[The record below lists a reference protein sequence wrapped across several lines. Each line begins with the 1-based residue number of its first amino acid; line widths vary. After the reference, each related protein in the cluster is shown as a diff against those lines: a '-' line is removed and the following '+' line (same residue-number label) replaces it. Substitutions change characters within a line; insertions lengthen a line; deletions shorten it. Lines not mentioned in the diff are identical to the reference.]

1 MQDIGIR
8 SLKSMCAQSFAY
20 VTKTRMRAGVQYFV
34 LYASV
39 SVALLSLA
47 IYTSLEVAT
56 NQFTFLLE
64 MADGYNMPIFINS
77 IIFSYF
83 TLFNL
88 IQWLIFGELRAIE
101 AEHLVEIAP
110 SFVNLLLSLTT
121 SDNVILNCIIIGLA
135 MSFRAFYS
143 ILSDRM
149 DFVHMKIIN
158 SITTERHT
166 SSQVLMK
173 FIRCLYFWLI
183 FLFALMDFTIAY
195 ILVCD
200 LFLGVNSVMCLLF
213 GFDFAMQGIETS
225 RYSLKMLLNIYEDA
239 FYVIHEN
246 TDISNY
252 DMIDDGDS
260 NDDDE
265 IVWENKVFLTKGI
278 DTTSFALMAVLHL
291 SFMYLL
297 KVYSGVS
304 LHISMLQGTYVSIK
318 QLCQE
323 VSQLVTYLKS
333 SKRLESHL
341 PNATAEDLANDRLCI
356 ICRED
361 MLATEEYEIINKKV
375 SPRKCPKKLRC
386 NHNLHRGCLKDWLE
400 RSENCPLCRRNI
412 FQTGHETTGT
422 TQAAQSVVNHTG
434 NPERTLFREENYQD
448 QRTYDSVSEQGHTYH
463 EQGEQHNILNEFQLP
478 AGPPYV
484 SSSTSSFSCPDELSA
499 YQTIRLPSNA
509 VIPPDW
515 TILPLNKINN
525 MTYTVNFSHSN
536 KGNLTVRPRSRDN
549 NVTLIEPSI

>member
-1 MQDIGIR
+1 MQDFDLR
-8 SLKSMCAQSFAY
+8 SLIICAQSFPY
-20 VTKTRMRAGVQYFV
+20 VTKTRMRVGVQYFV

-47 IYTSLEVAT
+47 VYTSLEVAT

-110 SFVNLLLSLTT
+110 SFVNLLLSLMS

-158 SITTERHT
+158 SITSQRC
-166 SSQVLMK
+166 SSFQVLMK
-173 FIRCLYFWLI
+173 FIGCLYFWLI

-225 RYSLKMLLNIYEDA
+225 RYSLKLLLNIYEDT
-239 FYVIHEN
+239 FYVIHEG

-252 DMIDDGDS
+252 DLVDEEDS
-260 NDDDE
+260 NNDDE
-265 IVWENKVFLTKGI
+265 IVWENKVFLSKGVDI
-278 DTTSFALMAVLHL
+278 ASFALMSVLHL

-318 QLCQE
+318 QFCKE

-333 SKRLESHL
+333 SKRLESQL
-341 PNATAEDLANDRLCI
+341 PNATAEDLDNNDRLCI

-361 MLATEEYEIINKKV
+361 MLATEEYERINKNV

-412 FQTGHETTGT
+412 FQMEHNT
-422 TQAAQSVVNHTG
+422 TQEEQQSVANNTRNSESTV
-434 NPERTLFREENYQD
+434 FQEENYQD
-448 QRTYDSVSEQGHTYH
+448 QLTSDPIGAQEGTSYGPGAH
-463 EQGEQHNILNEFQLP
+463 HNILNEFQLP
-478 AGPPYV
+478 AGPPYN
-484 SSSTSSFSCPDELSA
+484 SSTSSSFSASDESSA
-499 YQTIRLPSNA
+499 YQAILLPSNA
-509 VIPPDW
+509 VMPPDW
-515 TILPLNKINN
+515 TILPLNKVNN
-525 MTYTVNFSHSN
+525 MTYTVNFSQTN
-536 KGNLTVRPRSRDN
+536 RGILTVRPRSRDN
-549 NVTLIEPSI
+549 NINLIEPSI